1 HGRLVGGGPAGREQ
15 LLRVGAG
22 ARRAGPRQLD
32 LEAPVVA
39 ARSADTAAGGADLGG
54 IDHFLGAVHGLLLLQ
69 RSPER
74 NGVARC
80 LRGAVVHATH
90 SSVQRENARWIG
102 SRIFRPSS
110 RSWTKGASQRRRSS
124 LSDPC
129 NRSAGHL
136 PPSKAISASS

>member
-1 HGRLVGGGPAGREQ
+1 
-15 LLRVGAG
+15 
-22 ARRAGPRQLD
+22 RRAGPRQLD

-39 ARSADTAAGGADLGG
+39 ARSADTTAGRVDLGG
-54 IDHFLGAVHGLLLLQ
+54 VDHFLGAVHGLLLLQ

-80 LRGAVVHATH
+80 LRGAVEHATH

-102 SRIFRPSS
+102 SRIFTPSS
-110 RSWTKGASQRRRSS
+110 RSWTKEASRPRRSS
-124 LSDPC
+124 LGDPW
-129 NRSAGHL
+129 NRSGGHW